1 MTDENRISTE
11 DLTDEQIERVLNSRG
26 FQKMLA
32 YNRLA
37 EGIQVLRE
45 EDEIYDSLVTS
56 ITKQHSQVRSESSV
70 RDVLDLFRREVET
83 FTEPLVD
90 QNGDDDL
97 DGDDL
102 EDLYVEEGDDE

>member
-1 MTDENRISTE
+1 MIDARVSVD

-37 EGIQVLRE
+37 DGIEVLE
-45 EDEIYDSLVTS
+45 DEDEIYDSMITT
-56 ITKQHSQVRSESSV
+56 ITKQHASIKTENSV
-70 RDVLDLFRREVET
+70 REVLRLFREEIET

-90 QNGDDDL
+90 ENGSESIES
-97 DGDDL
+97 GDL
-102 EDLYVEEGDDE
+102 EDLYVTEEGDSS